1 MARTEVILLFA
12 LVSTVAS
19 FDFENDDFF
28 DDMAEN
34 DSDKRGKI
42 STKSDADDTVFMSQS
57 TSRLEDGTESII
69 KESVR
74 WVKNPKTGKFTK
86 IRTTRHFNR
95 LANGTVLEIEDNG
108 SGDAREGSGE
118 TKGEGKVTKVSRTL
132 ISWQIY

>member
-42 STKSDADDTVFMSQS
+42 
-57 TSRLEDGTESII
+57 
-69 KESVR
+69 
-74 WVKNPKTGKFTK
+74 
-86 IRTTRHFNR
+86 
-95 LANGTVLEIEDNG
+95 
-108 SGDAREGSGE
+108 
-118 TKGEGKVTKVSRTL
+118 
-132 ISWQIY
+132 